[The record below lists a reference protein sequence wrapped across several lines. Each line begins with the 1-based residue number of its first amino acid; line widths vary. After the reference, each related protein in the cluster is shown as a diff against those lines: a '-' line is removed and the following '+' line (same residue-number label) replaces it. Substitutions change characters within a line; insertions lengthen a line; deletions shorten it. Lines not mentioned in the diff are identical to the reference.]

1 MSPDEGLP
9 RSERLS
15 GRQEWQAVFT
25 DGTRLSGRYAILWWR
40 RRERIGRK
48 AGFSAGKRAG
58 PPVVRN
64 RARRLL
70 REAYRRMKHSIPDDC
85 HVVLIAQSATA
96 EAGYHEVAR
105 ELQKLLRRA
114 GLWKEDRQ

>member
-1 MSPDEGLP
+1 MSPDESLP

-15 GRQEWQAVFT
+15 GREEWRTVFAE
-25 DGTRLSGRYAILWWR
+25 GARLSGRYAILWWR
-40 RRERIGRK
+40 RQERIGRK

-58 PPVVRN
+58 PPVIRN

-70 REAYRRMKHSIPDDC
+70 REAYRHMKQSIPDDC
-85 HVVLIAQSATA
+85 HVVLVARSGTA

-105 ELQKLLRRA
+105 ELRKLLRRA
-114 GLWKEDRQ
+114 GLWAEEQ

>member
-1 MSPDEGLP
+1 MPPDESLP
-9 RSERLS
+9 RSQRLS
-15 GRQEWQAVFT
+15 GRQEWQAVFA

-40 RRERIGRK
+40 RREGIGKK

-70 REAYRRMKHSIPDDC
+70 REAYRRMKHNVPNDC
-85 HVVLIAQSATA
+85 HLVVVARSATA
-96 EAGYHEVAR
+96 EAGYSEVAG
-105 ELQKLLRRA
+105 ELHKLLRKA
-114 GLWKEDRQ
+114 GLWTEGRQ

>member
-1 MSPDEGLP
+1 MSPDESLP

-15 GRQEWQAVFT
+15 GRQEWQAVF
-25 DGTRLSGRYAILWWR
+25 DSGTRLSGRYAILWWR
-40 RRERIGRK
+40 RHDRIGRK

-70 REAYRRMKHSIPDDC
+70 REAYRRMKQNVPDDC
-85 HVVLIAQSATA
+85 HLVLVARSATA
-96 EAGYHEVAR
+96 EAGYQEVAR
-105 ELQKLLRRA
+105 ELQRLLKRA
-114 GLWKEDRQ
+114 GLWTEYTE